1 MKKLIVTIIC
11 VLFAST
17 SFAQMV
23 GASSIAKQST
33 PKTTLGVKKHE
44 FSIHGG
50 VGFVQGE
57 EGSVQDLEDA
67 FAGILKYK
75 YKPSEK
81 YDIRFLAETGILGT
95 EEVVA
100 ISVIPLL
107 VGVNYERRL
116 NNNWS
121 VFADLGTGISI
132 PLTESIDR
140 YYYSYSHESFYEYYD
155 FRVGFAFS
163 PEIGFS
169 YKNFM
174 FSFKYLFSY
183 NQCIHDYFNHDYFD
197 HDCDYESHYF
207 LFTLGYRF

>member
-1 MKKLIVTIIC
+1 MKKNILTIIC
-11 VLFAST
+11 VLFTST

-23 GASSIAKQST
+23 GANSISKQST
-33 PKTTLGVKKHE
+33 SKTTLGVEKHE

-50 VGFVQGE
+50 MGFVQGE
-57 EGSVQDLEDA
+57 EGSVLEAA

-81 YDIRFLAETGILGT
+81 YDIRFLAETEILD
-95 EEVVA
+95 VPDVYA
-100 ISVIPLL
+100 PSVIPIL

-116 NNNWS
+116 NNNLS

-140 YYYSYSHESFYEYYD
+140 NYYVYSHESFYGYDD

-183 NQCIHDYFNHDYFD
+183 NQCRLDYFNHDYFD
-197 HDCDYESHYF
+197 RDYDYESHYF

>member
-23 GASSIAKQST
+23 GASSISKQST

-50 VGFVQGE
+50 VGSRGGE
-57 EGSVQDLEDA
+57 GIWDEEIALS
-67 FAGILKYK
+67 GILKYK
-75 YKPSEK
+75 HKPSEK
-81 YDIRFLAETGILGT
+81 YDIRFLAETGILGLDDNSG
-95 EEVVA
+95 A
-100 ISVIPLL
+100 LPVIPFL

-121 VFADLGTGISI
+121 LFADLGAGISI
-132 PLTESIDR
+132 PLTQALEFQ
-140 YYYSYSHESFYEYYD
+140 YTNNHFYQDWYYD
-155 FRVGFAFS
+155 FAVGIAFS

-174 FSFKYLFSY
+174 FSFKSLFSLNECSY
-183 NQCIHDYFNHDYFD
+183 DWFNEYSSSYD
-197 HDCDYESHYF
+197 SHYF

>member
-1 MKKLIVTIIC
+1 MKKIIVTIIC
-11 VLFAST
+11 ILFAST

-23 GASSIAKQST
+23 GASSIAKQSA

-50 VGFVQGE
+50 VGSRGGE
-57 EGSVQDLEDA
+57 GIWDEEIALS
-67 FAGILKYK
+67 GILKYK
-75 YKPSEK
+75 HKPSEK
-81 YDIRFLAETGILGT
+81 YDIRFLAETGILGLDDNSG
-95 EEVVA
+95 A
-100 ISVIPLL
+100 LPVIPFL

-121 VFADLGTGISI
+121 LFTDLGAGISI
-132 PLTESIDR
+132 PLTQALEFQCT
-140 YYYSYSHESFYEYYD
+140 YNHFYQDWYYD
-155 FRVGFAFS
+155 FAVGIAFS

-174 FSFKYLFSY
+174 FSFKSLFSLNECSY
-183 NQCIHDYFNHDYFD
+183 DWFNEYSSSYD
-197 HDCDYESHYF
+197 SHYF

>member
-33 PKTTLGVKKHE
+33 SKTTLGVKKHE

-50 VGFVQGE
+50 MGIVQGE
-57 EGSVQDLEDA
+57 DGSVLETA

-81 YDIRFLAETGILGT
+81 YDIRFLAETGILG
-95 EEVVA
+95 VPDVYA
-100 ISVIPLL
+100 PSVIPIL

-116 NNNWS
+116 NNNLS

-183 NQCIHDYFNHDYFD
+183 NQCRHDYFNHDYFD
-197 HDCDYESHYF
+197 HDCDYKSHYF